1 MIDYEK
7 VVMDLLLP
15 MVDDK
20 NSLSVKTLSTL
31 DDEEILLC
39 VYANSD
45 DVARLIGRK
54 GSMASA
60 IRQMMSVASRREDK
74 KITIKF
80 ESY

>member
-15 MVDDK
+15 IVDDK

-60 IRQMMSVASRREDK
+60 IRQMMSVASRKEDK
-74 KITIKF
+74 RITIKF